1 MHTEPQGPWLRAAAT
16 TECPGCGHVVDA
28 GWASCEWCD
37 NSLNGEIPTARDDTP
52 PRAATATHAAA
63 PPAYLPAQ
71 PVIPTCLLAQPLR
84 LSEPIG
90 LLPQAVVF
98 PDQLPDQL
106 GVVSTPPI
114 QVTFSEASL
123 LDQLLLS
130 NLPLHVVVPTMP
142 TYIGTP
148 ATPAPVTPILVTPTP
163 VTLPTL
169 TPPALQEPVVR
180 PGNMVTVRP
189 PIWPT
194 SSFGRISGP
203 GR

>member
-28 GWASCEWCD
+28 GWARCEWCD

-52 PRAATATHAAA
+52 PPRAAAHAAV
-63 PPAYLPAQ
+63 PPAYLPPQ

-84 LSEPIG
+84 PSEPIG

-98 PDQLPDQL
+98 PDQLLDQP

-123 LDQLLLS
+123 LDQLVLS
-130 NLPLHVVVPTMP
+130 NLPIHVVVPIMP

-148 ATPAPVTPILVTPTP
+148 ATPAPMIPAP
-163 VTLPTL
+163 VASPTL
-169 TPPALQEPVVR
+169 TPPAQQEPVVR